1 VPPCAQRGKLPLHS
15 AVENEAG
22 SEVVLLLLSSDVAF
36 KLSNQSYLLSKE
48 FAERREQV
56 LAVLL
61 ADLSAQL
68 LADLSAQES
77 VVVRHPTSEPCDAV
91 DGGKKITHTF
101 YSWSKLVSETGDKC
115 NDIVKAILNT
125 RKHDAQKLADLCDA
139 SGRKAIDM

>member
-1 VPPCAQRGKLPLHS
+1 MPPCAQRGKLPLHS

-61 ADLSAQL
+61 ADLSAQ
-68 LADLSAQES
+68 ER
-77 VVVRHPTSEPCDAV
+77 VVVRHPTSEHGDAV
-91 DGGKKITHTF
+91 DGGEKITHTF

>member
-1 VPPCAQRGKLPLHS
+1 MPPCAQRGKLPLHS

-61 ADLSAQL
+61 ADLSAQ
-68 LADLSAQES
+68 ER
-77 VVVRHPTSEPCDAV
+77 VVVRHPTSEHGDAV
-91 DGGKKITHTF
+91 DGGEEITHTF

-115 NDIVKAILNT
+115 DDIVKAILNT

>member
-1 VPPCAQRGKLPLHS
+1 MPPCAQRGKLPLHS

-22 SEVVLLLLSSDVAF
+22 SEVVLLLLSSDVAA

-61 ADLSAQL
+61 ADLSAQ
-68 LADLSAQES
+68 ER
-77 VVVRHPTSEPCDAV
+77 VVVRHPTSEHGDAV
-91 DGGKKITHTF
+91 DGGEEITHTF

-115 NDIVKAILNT
+115 DDIVKAILNT
-125 RKHDAQKLADLCDA
+125 RKHDVQQLADLCDA